1 MTTGFSNFI
10 QQGGSSFP
18 DWAVAAAFFSL
29 AFQFSEKR
37 ARQIW
42 VRATRFLRKHT
53 IFERFRRGYT
63 HQNGFDF
70 TRLREIQ
77 PIPPPDKKSIQRG
90 MLHRERLKRL
100 QRGP

>member
-1 MTTGFSNFI
+1 M
-10 QQGGSSFP
+10 GGSCRL
-18 DWAVAAAFFSL
+18 FSL
-29 AFQFSEKR
+29 AFQLSEKR

-53 IFERFRRGYT
+53 IFERFRRSYT

-77 PIPPPDKKSIQRG
+77 TIPPVGKSIQRG
-90 MLHRERLKRL
+90 TLHRERLKRL